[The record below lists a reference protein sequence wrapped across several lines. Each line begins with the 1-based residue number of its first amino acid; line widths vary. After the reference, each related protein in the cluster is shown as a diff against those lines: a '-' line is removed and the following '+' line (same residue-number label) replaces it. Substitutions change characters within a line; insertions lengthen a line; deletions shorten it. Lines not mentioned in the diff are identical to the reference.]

1 MCNYKYIKQIAAV
14 LLYSNNFYYT
24 RVFGVRNFRIC
35 GKLKVEFGKSVGPRS
50 LPKA

>member
-1 MCNYKYIKQIAAV
+1 MCNYKYIKQTAAV
-14 LLYSNNFYYT
+14 LLYSNNFYYM

-35 GKLKVEFGKSVGPRS
+35 GKLKIEFGKSVSSRS